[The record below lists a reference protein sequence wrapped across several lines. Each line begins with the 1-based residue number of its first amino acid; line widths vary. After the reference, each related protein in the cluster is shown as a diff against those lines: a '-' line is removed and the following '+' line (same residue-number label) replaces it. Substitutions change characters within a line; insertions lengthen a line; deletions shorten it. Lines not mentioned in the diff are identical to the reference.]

1 MHGGCFAACRWLA
14 SGFTQCR
21 PPMPHSATPPSPRA
35 PGASVQP
42 PAAPLDTRYRVETPE
57 AIDLLLRPAGL
68 VPRALAFAIDLL
80 IRGLLLL
87 AIYVVLGL
95 LGKFGMGLATILLFL
110 LTWWYMVLF
119 EVFNQGRSPGK
130 QILGLRVVH
139 DDGTPVSWAASLTRN
154 LLRFVDILPFGYTL
168 GILSCLNHPVFKR
181 LGDIAAGTLVV
192 YRDTPPARPSL
203 PQAEALHAPF
213 ALDLLEQRALL
224 AFAERG
230 ASLSAERRAELA
242 AILAEPLQVPAEQA
256 EQRLNGIARGLLGP
270 T

>member
-1 MHGGCFAACRWLA
+1 MPSRSSA
-14 SGFTQCR
+14 SLPQH
-21 PPMPHSATPPSPRA
+21 PP
-35 PGASVQP
+35 
-42 PAAPLDTRYRVETPE
+42 PLDTRYQVETPE
-57 AIDLLLRPAGL
+57 GIDLHLRPAGL
-68 VPRALAFAIDLL
+68 VPRALAFAIDLA
-80 IRGLLLL
+80 IRGLIL
-87 AIYVVLGL
+87 AVMFIVLGL
-95 LGKFGMGLATILLFL
+95 LGQFGMGLGTILLFL
-110 LTWWYMVLF
+110 VTWWYMVLF
-119 EVFNQGRSPGK
+119 EVLNQGRSPGK
-130 QILGLRVVH
+130 QLLGLRVVH
-139 DDGTPVSWAASLTRN
+139 DDGTPIGWAASLTRN
-154 LLRFVDILPFGYTL
+154 LLRFVDLLPFGYSL
-168 GILSCLNHPVFKR
+168 GILSCLNHPAFKR

-192 YRDTPPARPSL
+192 YRDTAPARPSL